1 MGLTLAY
8 QLSGNEVKAREVTT
22 EVMRIKPNLTI
33 SKKEKGP
40 ATKNVDRKSMVE
52 AMGKTGIPK

>member
-33 SKKEKGP
+33 SKKEKWP